1 MPGEKKQDKAG
12 GGMDLFVRHPFVTR
26 PEQPLNTPGASGKRK
41 KSPASNPGRAGN
53 PYGERAMTAQ
63 MLQTFSAALQEMM
76 EQTMAK
82 MRVSMDEMAGEES
95 LPPDIAD
102 RACLESG
109 RNFALLMRERDR
121 QTLTA
126 IREALARIE
135 SGEYGI
141 CEECGEDIASAR
153 LTAQPMATLCVHC
166 QSLREDQQRLRAC
179 AASGFFQL

>member
-1 MPGEKKQDKAG
+1 
-12 GGMDLFVRHPFVTR
+12 
-26 PEQPLNTPGASGKRK
+26 
-41 KSPASNPGRAGN
+41 
-53 PYGERAMTAQ
+53 MTAQ
-63 MLQTFSAALQEMM
+63 MLQTFSAALQELM

-82 MRVSMDEMAGEES
+82 MRVCMDEMAGEES

-121 QTLTA
+121 QTLTS

>member
-1 MPGEKKQDKAG
+1 
-12 GGMDLFVRHPFVTR
+12 
-26 PEQPLNTPGASGKRK
+26 
-41 KSPASNPGRAGN
+41 
-53 PYGERAMTAQ
+53 MTAQ
-63 MLQTFSAALQEMM
+63 MLQTFSVTLQMMM

-82 MRVSMDEMAGEES
+82 MRVGMDEMAGEES

-121 QTLTA
+121 QALA
-126 IREALARIE
+126 SIREALARIDA
-135 SGEYGI
+135 GEYGI
-141 CEECGEDIASAR
+141 CEECGEDIAVAR
-153 LTAQPMATLCVHC
+153 LSAQPMATLCVHC